1 MAEGIEFPN
10 VPQDIWARILPDRDM
25 SVIDF
30 LKFPLP
36 IISCSPVTDPHKYL
50 SPLSPTIT
58 NLWENRWDDQQCL
71 KCVWIVPY

>member
-1 MAEGIEFPN
+1 
-10 VPQDIWARILPDRDM
+10 M

-36 IISCSPVTDPHKYL
+36 IISCSPVTNPHKYL

-58 NLWENRWDDQQCL
+58 NLDEITSIPAPSSMVLNELIQLPDVALFQSILCPHAVGL
-71 KCVWIVPY
+71 TGK